1 MSAVIEKL
9 ILKNFERYKRV
20 EIDFSAGLNL
30 IKGRNSTGKTTIL
43 NALTFAL
50 FGEAPEV
57 KNKLLVSRL
66 PGSSEMVVYVK
77 FRSPRNGQVVE
88 IERRGSLDKNGDY
101 RTENRTLKINGKIM
115 PVDSEESLK
124 EKVTELLGMSLR
136 KFLNL
141 VYVRQGGLNEILSP
155 NRDQMDSILGITLL
169 REIREQF
176 EEARRELE
184 RFEGRDVVTEL
195 RILEEQIPKYDS
207 DLSFINKDI
216 ENLEKEVKELDEV
229 VRKAESV
236 ELSELLANV
245 RSRDLIEQELNRN
258 NSRIQVLLEQS
269 EVSSVE
275 ELGEKMRL
283 YKDRLESLSNEKN
296 KLEEVIK
303 YYEDKWSVTRAQIE
317 NIKNQIREREGLAEK
332 GLSKCPKCG
341 QEINPSILRKIIDED
356 RVLLDRLEEEEKVLR
371 EAVDSSRMRLKQLLD
386 ELKQVESRYLN
397 YNSTMDKIRENQK
410 ALEELLNKKSNVL
423 KAISEKLDGLNLP
436 FKPEDPD
443 LMVKIAQL
451 LPIQPEELARKKKEL
466 EDRKKTLEDKKRRRD
481 KLLEEFEKAKKLRD
495 RLRERF
501 EKANLVRMLVQ
512 SIEKAI
518 EDRRREL
525 LKRIEF
531 KALEYYKTMTDQHV
545 YDAIRIDPED
555 YSVWVHPKG
564 LTEPIPANRVGGGHQ
579 TIISLALRLALLDSL
594 NLRSLLIL
602 DEPTYGVD
610 SQNLPQVANY
620 IGEVSKHLSQI
631 ILVTHHNICEE
642 EASNIIEV
650 SVQEDGSS
658 KAEIKM

>member
-101 RTENRTLKINGKIM
+101 RTENRTLKINGKII

-296 KLEEVIK
+296 K
-303 YYEDKWSVTRAQIE
+303 
-317 NIKNQIREREGLAEK
+317 
-332 GLSKCPKCG
+332 
-341 QEINPSILRKIIDED
+341 
-356 RVLLDRLEEEEKVLR
+356 
-371 EAVDSSRMRLKQLLD
+371 
-386 ELKQVESRYLN
+386 
-397 YNSTMDKIRENQK
+397 
-410 ALEELLNKKSNVL
+410 
-423 KAISEKLDGLNLP
+423 
-436 FKPEDPD
+436 
-443 LMVKIAQL
+443 
-451 LPIQPEELARKKKEL
+451 
-466 EDRKKTLEDKKRRRD
+466 
-481 KLLEEFEKAKKLRD
+481 
-495 RLRERF
+495 
-501 EKANLVRMLVQ
+501 
-512 SIEKAI
+512 
-518 EDRRREL
+518 
-525 LKRIEF
+525 
-531 KALEYYKTMTDQHV
+531 
-545 YDAIRIDPED
+545 
-555 YSVWVHPKG
+555 
-564 LTEPIPANRVGGGHQ
+564 
-579 TIISLALRLALLDSL
+579 
-594 NLRSLLIL
+594 
-602 DEPTYGVD
+602 
-610 SQNLPQVANY
+610 
-620 IGEVSKHLSQI
+620 
-631 ILVTHHNICEE
+631 
-642 EASNIIEV
+642 
-650 SVQEDGSS
+650 
-658 KAEIKM
+658 